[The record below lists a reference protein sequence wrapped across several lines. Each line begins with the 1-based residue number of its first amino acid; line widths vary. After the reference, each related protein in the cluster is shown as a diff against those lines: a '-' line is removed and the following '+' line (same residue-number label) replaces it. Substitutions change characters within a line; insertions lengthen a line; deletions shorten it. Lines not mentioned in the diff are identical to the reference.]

1 MSEKNRILY
10 LEDQSS
16 ESIVKDLEAQGFQV
30 GTTDVENSKGL
41 ITTMKEGQF
50 QAFLMDY
57 RLTSGK
63 GEFDAPSLAGMVRT
77 QVADEKTSINAP
89 IILITG
95 ENQLSVVKMD
105 QEDQNLY
112 DYVIPKETFL
122 KDIGRYS
129 LLIREFIKAYEVI
142 KASGKNIESVLGIG
156 KEEKDQ
162 LVDYRLEDEYLKLK
176 DDLYASSHFLTN
188 YFVRSNGNLIDR
200 RILAAR
206 LGIDMDKSG
215 ESWGKLLKILEGEGC
230 LYTGILSNSFE
241 KWWMEKVK
249 AWWQKTIP
257 EMPNF
262 KYEEA
267 AARVEL
273 LNKKTDLALV
283 KAEPIEADMS
293 QEYWTVCVATEVP
306 LDPSDGFVC
315 NRRFRREW
323 EENEYISLKGALD
336 KPEFMNFLS
345 KTDRR
350 DIIAY
355 GEEIG
360 KK

>member
-16 ESIVKDLEAQGFQV
+16 ESIVKDLEAQAFLV
-30 GTTDVENSKGL
+30 GTADVENSKGL
-41 ITTMKEGQF
+41 ISTMKEGQF

-77 QVADEKTSINAP
+77 QVADGKTSINAP

-112 DYVIPKETFL
+112 DYVIPKEVFL

-129 LLIREFIKAYEVI
+129 LLIREFIRAYEI
-142 KASGKNIESVLGIG
+142 LKTSGKNIEIVLGIG

-176 DDLYASSHFLTN
+176 DDLYACSHFLTN
-188 YFVRSNGNLIDR
+188 YFVRSNGSLIDR

-215 ESWGKLLKILEGEGC
+215 ESWEKLLKVLEDEGC
-230 LYTGILSNSFE
+230 RYTGIMSNSFE
-241 KWWMEKVK
+241 KWWMEKVR

-257 EMPNF
+257 EMTNF
-262 KYEEA
+262 KYEGA
-267 AARVEL
+267 TSRVEL
-273 LNKKTDLALV
+273 LNKKTCLTLV
-283 KAEPIEADMS
+283 KAEPIEAEMS
-293 QEYWTVCVATEVP
+293 QEYWTVCVATGGP

-323 EENEYISLKGALD
+323 EENEYISLRGALD
-336 KPEFMNFLS
+336 NPEFMNYLS